1 MLFLSDPCQT
11 SAILKVIYFIFE
23 IIKLAFIIVPIGLIV
38 MITVDFAKNVMSNE
52 DEMKKNL
59 SLVFK
64 RVIMCVAIFFVP
76 TIVRLAMNLVDIAD
90 PSFNIPY
97 RDCIENA
104 NLSKIEEM
112 EGYEETIKEQEKALE
127 EEERKQQL
135 SEKNENQSSN
145 NTIVSSNNSNN
156 NNTNN
161 NNESNN
167 ISSEETNN
175 SSNAQKFINALD
187 EMSTIVEKD
196 YKNGKKWHY
205 SNSHTEGTFEKERKN
220 GRETNC
226 AKYVSWALVDIGVLK
241 SGQSFYKASSNTIK
255 GSAASK
261 IQNSKKL
268 KIINGNGKTAK
279 SLISDGKLKA
289 GDIVLWN
296 NEQHTNVY
304 AGNKKWYD
312 AGHQKSANGC
322 YNETG
327 KDYFKTLGPV
337 SIGYLYESWGI
348 WKIIRVK
355 G

>member
-97 RDCIENA
+97 RECIENA

-112 EGYEETIKEQEKALE
+112 EGYEETAKSQEKAME
-127 EEERKQQL
+127 EYEKSQQL
-135 SEKNENQSSN
+135 KVEDSGSSPN
-145 NTIVSSNNSNN
+145 KT
-156 NNTNN
+156 
-161 NNESNN
+161 
-167 ISSEETNN
+167 ISSSDKNKNDDSSDETAKEDVKA
-175 SSNAQKFINALD
+175 NAQSFLDALD
-187 EMSTIVEKD
+187 RMSTIVEKD

-205 SNSHTEGTFEKERKN
+205 SNNHTEGTFEKERKN

>member
-1 MLFLSDPCQT
+1 MLFLSNPCQT

-97 RDCIENA
+97 RECIENA
-104 NLSKIEEM
+104 NLSKIEEI
-112 EGYEETIKEQEKALE
+112 EGYEETAKSQEKAIE
-127 EEERKQQL
+127 EYERNQQL
-135 SEKNENQSSN
+135 TVEDGDSSSN
-145 NTIVSSNNSNN
+145 KTITSSDNKNDDSSN
-156 NNTNN
+156 
-161 NNESNN
+161 EDAK
-167 ISSEETNN
+167 EDVKA
-175 SSNAQKFINALD
+175 NAQSFLDALD
-187 EMSTIVEKD
+187 RMSTIVEKD

-241 SGQSFYKASSNTIK
+241 SGQSFYKASSNTIE

-312 AGHQKSANGC
+312 AGRQKSANGC
-322 YNETG
+322 YNEAG